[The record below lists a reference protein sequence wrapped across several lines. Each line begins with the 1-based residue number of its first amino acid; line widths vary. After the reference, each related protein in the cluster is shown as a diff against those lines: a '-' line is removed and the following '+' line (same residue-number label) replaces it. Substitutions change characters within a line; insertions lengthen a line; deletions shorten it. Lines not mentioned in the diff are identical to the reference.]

1 MWRAPPSTAPQVEG
15 GAPETTE
22 EGPDALAIGASDVS
36 RGPQLEETTMKIRLV
51 FTLALIAGA
60 AAAGLAEATPHRV
73 GDLGFSPRP
82 IEKVSCDNRGDDK
95 QARCM
100 ESCDEVWIK
109 ASQAYNGNIDK
120 AKVEKKSCEAKCG
133 C

>member
-1 MWRAPPSTAPQVEG
+1 
-15 GAPETTE
+15 
-22 EGPDALAIGASDVS
+22 
-36 RGPQLEETTMKIRLV
+36 MKIRFV
-51 FTLALIAGA
+51 FTLALIAA
-60 AAAGLAEATPHRV
+60 AASAGLAEATPRQL

-100 ESCDEVWIK
+100 ESCDEAWIK
-109 ASQAYNGNIDK
+109 ATQAYNGNIDK
-120 AKVEKKSCEAKCG
+120 AKVDKKACEAKCG